1 MIAKV
6 PFAFCRSALFAPT
19 QVDAAEPLVSE
30 FNTPTLNYVNAPLS
44 VVYSGPE
51 ITPAHH
57 FAWQVLTAM
66 AAKESDTYA
75 PLQTRLVDVARAMGR
90 KCVDTNTKRW
100 VLGLVEDLAKAKVEV
115 KSSRQEWKGPLL
127 ASVTHARG
135 AITVGFAPNLVE
147 LLSNEVVLLDLNAKK
162 GLLVH
167 PLAAW
172 LYDFTATL
180 SEVFRIEEGRLHHA
194 TFSALPFPLFRL
206 RIADAFKRVI
216 AAKGISGVT
225 VSKGVYT
232 ITRASRGRKIV
243 LSGERLAN
251 FQRRTTFRSAAQRAN
266 ISRAGISGNL

>member
-19 QVDAAEPLVSE
+19 QVGAAEPPVSE
-30 FNTPTLNYVNAPLS
+30 FETPTLNYVNAPLS

-57 FAWQVLTAM
+57 YAWQVLTAM
-66 AAKESDTYA
+66 AAKVSDTYA
-75 PLQTRLVDVARAMGR
+75 PVQTRLVDVARAMGR

-100 VLGLVEDLAKAKVEV
+100 VLALVEDLAKTQVEV
-115 KSSRQEWKGPLL
+115 KSSRQDWKGPLL
-127 ASVTHARG
+127 ESVTHARG
-135 AITVGFAPNLVE
+135 AITVAFAPNLAE

-180 SEVFRIEEGRLHHA
+180 SEVFRIEEGRLHNA
-194 TFSALPFPLFRL
+194 TFSALPLSLFRL
-206 RIADAFKRVI
+206 RIADAFKRVV
-216 AAKGISGVT
+216 AAKGIAGVS
-225 VSKGVYT
+225 VANGVYT
-232 ITRASRGRKIV
+232 ITRADRGRKIL

-251 FQRRTTFRSAAQRAN
+251 VQRRASFRTAVQQAN
-266 ISRAGISGNL
+266 ISRVGIRGNL